1 MTYMKKLATFLL
13 VIAALLATTDRASAQ
28 YYETYEKEDTQ
39 LHTGFDVSG
48 KISERWGINWG
59 EEFYFGNN
67 MSEYQ
72 KVYSRLMVEYYL
84 KPNLRLSPLVMVV
97 SNQQTGGRTMI
108 YDFNVIYTHR
118 IDKLGLTMRGGTRLQ
133 DVLGMKERYNG
144 QIKRNPEFQLR
155 GHVAAGYRVLGWLE
169 PFANIEAFLLMNP
182 ITDFRDNPELY
193 KIYDVGHYLPR
204 VRSNVGVKFHVSKH
218 STVEL
223 YWRYDHTRTKY
234 LSYELMDAPFG
245 IITNDNFVN
254 FLGVF
259 YHQKF

>member
-1 MTYMKKLATFLL
+1 MKKLFTFC
-13 VIAALLATTDRASAQ
+13 IALLALFVSAQDLSAQ
-28 YYETYEKEDTQ
+28 YYKTYETEDTQ
-39 LHTGFDVSG
+39 LHTGFDVGG
-48 KISERWGINWG
+48 KFSERWGMNFG
-59 EEFYFGNN
+59 TEFYYGNN

-72 KVYSRLMVEYYL
+72 KVYARLMVDYYL

-204 VRSNVGVKFHVSKH
+204 VRSNVGVKFHVSKN
-218 STVEL
+218 STIDL
-223 YWRYDHTRTKY
+223 YWRYDHTKSKY
-234 LSYELMDAPFG
+234 LSYEIADTDFG
-245 IITNDNFVN
+245 IITKDNFVN
-254 FLGVF
+254 FLGIF